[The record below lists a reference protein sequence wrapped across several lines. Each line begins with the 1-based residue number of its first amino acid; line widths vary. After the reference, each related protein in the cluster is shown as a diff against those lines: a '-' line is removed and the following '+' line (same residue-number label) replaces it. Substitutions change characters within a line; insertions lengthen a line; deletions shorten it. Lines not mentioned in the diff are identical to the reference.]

1 MISYRQLLSSLVA
14 SAFLATGVAHA
25 QNPST
30 TQPAGGGNKASS
42 EATGGLTD
50 GEKVAIG
57 AVVVGGVVCA
67 LACGNKGSGSGTTG
81 TTGTN

>member
-1 MISYRQLLSSLVA
+1 MISYRQILSGLVA

-25 QNPST
+25 QN
-30 TQPAGGGNKASS
+30 QPAPQPTGSGTKAAN
-42 EATGGLTD
+42 ETKGGLTD
-50 GEKVAIG
+50 GEKVALG
-57 AVVVGGVVCA
+57 VVAVGGIVCA